1 MTPRPEG
8 MSPEAS
14 GMHHVEGS
22 EEPHDRS
29 RAKERDEAG
38 GSLSYKR
45 AGVDIAAA
53 DAFVE
58 GIASLAKST
67 HNSGVVPHTTA
78 YAGLFRPDFSG
89 ISRPLIS
96 AACDGVGTKLI
107 VARDMKSYEGLGQD
121 LVGMNVNDLLPSG
134 SRPIFFLDYIA
145 TGKLEASELTPIVR
159 GIANACREVG
169 CVLLGGE
176 TAEMPGLYPPGDF
189 DLAGFA
195 VCIADEAR
203 LPDANSVKAGD
214 VIFALASSGI
224 HSNGLSLARKALIDM
239 GGLRLT
245 DHVGALERTLG
256 AELLTPTRLYVRP
269 VLEVMQRVK
278 VKASAHITGGGLL
291 GRLGKLT
298 KNEVRVVVDPER
310 YHVPA
315 IFGLV
320 QKTGNVAWTEMAS
333 TFNMGLGYCIVVG
346 PEDAAT
352 LRQTLTTPKALAGHQ
367 GWLEVG
373 AIQAG
378 PHGVELGYAR
388 T

>member
-1 MTPRPEG
+1 MSQRPEG

-29 RAKERDEAG
+29 RTGERDAATQ
-38 GSLSYKR
+38 SLSYKR

-58 GIASLAKST
+58 GIASLAKAT
-67 HNSGVVPHTTA
+67 HNAGVVPHTTA

-89 ISRPLIS
+89 IAKPLIS

-134 SRPIFFLDYIA
+134 SRPILFLDYIA
-145 TGKLEASELTPIVR
+145 TGKLDASELTPIVR
-159 GIANACREVG
+159 GIANACKEVG

-176 TAEMPGLYPPGDF
+176 TAEMPGLYSAGDF

-195 VCIADEAR
+195 IGIADEAR

-214 VIFALASSGI
+214 VIFALTSSGI
-224 HSNGLSLARKALIDM
+224 HSNGLSLARKALIEM
-239 GGLRLT
+239 GGLRLS

-256 AELLTPTRLYVRP
+256 EELLIPTRLYVNP
-269 VLEVMQRVK
+269 VLEVMRQVK

-298 KNEVRVVVDPER
+298 KNPVRVVVDPDR
-310 YHVPA
+310 YNVPP
-315 IFGLV
+315 IFSLV
-320 QKTGNVAWTEMAS
+320 QKTGNIAWAEMAS

-346 PEDAAT
+346 QEDAAK
-352 LRQTLTTPKALAGHQ
+352 LRATLTTPASRAGHQ

-373 AIQAG
+373 AIHAG
-378 PHGVELGYAR
+378 PHGVELGYAQ

>member
-1 MTPRPEG
+1 MTRPEG

-14 GMHHVEGS
+14 GMHQVEGA

-29 RAKERDEAG
+29 RAQQIDNGSA
-38 GSLSYKR
+38 SLSYKR

-58 GIASLAKST
+58 GIAKLTKST
-67 HNSGVVPHTTA
+67 HNAGVVPHTTA
-78 YAGLFRPDFSG
+78 YAGLFRPDFGG
-89 ISRPLIS
+89 IAKPLIS

-145 TGKLEASELTPIVR
+145 TGKLDASELTPIVR
-159 GIANACREVG
+159 GIAKACSEVG

-195 VCIADEAR
+195 VGIADEAR
-203 LPDANSVKAGD
+203 LPDANSVKPGD
-214 VIFALASSGI
+214 VIFGLTSSGI
-224 HSNGLSLARKALIDM
+224 HANGLSLARKALIEM

-245 DHVGALERTLG
+245 DHVGSLTQTLG

-269 VLEVMQRVK
+269 VLEMMQRVK
-278 VKASAHITGGGLL
+278 VKASAHVTGGGLL

-298 KNEVRVVVDPER
+298 KNAVRVTLDPDR

-320 QKTGNVAWTEMAS
+320 QKTGNVDWNEMAS

-346 PEDAAT
+346 PEDADT
-352 LRQTLTTPKALAGHQ
+352 IRETLTTPTTLAGHQ

-373 AIQAG
+373 SIQAG
-378 PHGVELGYAR
+378 QRGVELGYAR